1 MISFFYMLIKF
12 KNEDGVDRKE
22 EKNIW
27 SKIQIGMGWRR
38 QGLIIKG
45 GITGGWFLRRRR

>member
-12 KNEDGVDRKE
+12 KKEDGVDIKE